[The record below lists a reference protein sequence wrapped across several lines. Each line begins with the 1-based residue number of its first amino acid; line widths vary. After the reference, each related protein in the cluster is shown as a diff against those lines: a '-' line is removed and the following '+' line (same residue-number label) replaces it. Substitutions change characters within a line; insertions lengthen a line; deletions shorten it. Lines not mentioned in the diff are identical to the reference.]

1 MSAAATLD
9 AWLWPPNLAA
19 ECATQ
24 TGRAGG
30 ISVRYPKSDHHLARL
45 LISSLATSSKGLA
58 DIPARNLA
66 AILGAAGERV
76 AAGLDERIVMSIAA
90 NAGLTAPMAGVVARG
105 MAKSWTTESLMRLL
119 HAEFPNP
126 AVLDGFV
133 ADGPI
138 ADSPTAD
145 SPTAL
150 AAREVTAAAPGVTLH
165 IGAGS
170 VPGVTVTSMI
180 RALMVKSPVLAKPG
194 AGDIVLTRLFAR
206 ELHRADDRL
215 RHAVAMQYW
224 PGGDPG
230 HDGWE
235 REVLTRA
242 GQVVVYGG
250 DDTVESVRA
259 RTPATTRLIEHPNRL
274 GVAIVDPRAAPDAD
288 GHAARAVALFDQKG
302 CVSTHL
308 ILLLGAPDDP
318 DNPVD
323 AGNPGAPEH
332 AVQWCGRLAGSLEAL
347 SGTLPPATASP
358 GELSARH
365 QLRGRLALRHAG
377 SADIRSWSCPAGT
390 WTVVLG
396 RPDSF
401 EPVGGRTAWVV
412 PVPDLSRCLEILRP
426 LRRVL
431 QSVGVAGLGAR
442 RRAFGQALSAV
453 GATRIVPLDQV
464 PFPDPD
470 WLHDGSRPLG
480 ELVRWTE
487 LR

>member
-1 MSAAATLD
+1 MSAAAGLD

-19 ECATQ
+19 ECAPQ

-30 ISVRYPKSDHHLARL
+30 LSVRYPKSDHHLARL
-45 LISSLATSSKGLA
+45 LMSSLADSSKGLA
-58 DIPARNLA
+58 DIRARDLA
-66 AILGAAGERV
+66 AILGAAAERV
-76 AAGLDERIVMSIAA
+76 ATSLDEHAMDSIAA
-90 NAGLTAPMAGVVARG
+90 NAGLTPPMAGVVARR
-105 MAKSWTTESLMRLL
+105 MAESWTTESLMRLL
-119 HAEFPNP
+119 HAEFPDP

-133 ADGPI
+133 ADGP
-138 ADSPTAD
+138 T
-145 SPTAL
+145 TVTE
-150 AAREVTAAAPGVTLH
+150 REVTAAAPGVTLH

-194 AGDIVLTRLFAR
+194 AGDIVLSSLFAR

-215 RHAVAMQYW
+215 RQAVAIQYW

-230 HDGWE
+230 HEAWE
-235 REVLTRA
+235 REILARA

-250 DDTVESVRA
+250 DDTIESVRA
-259 RTPATTRLIEHPNRL
+259 RAPATTRLVEHPNRL
-274 GVAIVDPRAAPDAD
+274 GVAIVDPRAAPDAE

-308 ILLLGAPDDP
+308 ILLLGDP
-318 DNPVD
+318 DNPD
-323 AGNPGAPEH
+323 NTANPEY
-332 AVQWCGRLAGSLEAL
+332 AVQWCGRLAASLETL

-358 GELSARH
+358 EELSARH
-365 QLRGRLALRHAG
+365 QLRGRLDIRRAG
-377 SADIRSWSCPAGT
+377 SGDIRSWSCPAGT

-396 RPDSF
+396 RPESF
-401 EPVGGRTAWVV
+401 QPVGRRTAWVV
-412 PVPDLSRCLEILRP
+412 PVPDLPRCLKILTP
-426 LRRVL
+426 LSRVL
-431 QSVGVAGLGAR
+431 QSVGIAGLGAR
-442 RRAFGQALSAV
+442 RREFGEALGAV

-480 ELVRWTE
+480 ELVCWTE

>member
-24 TGRAGG
+24 MGRAGG

-45 LISSLATSSKGLA
+45 LISSLATSSRRLA
-58 DIPARNLA
+58 DIPARDLA
-66 AILGAAGERV
+66 SILGAAGERV
-76 AAGLDERIVMSIAA
+76 AAGLDERIVMAIAA

-105 MAKSWTTESLMRLL
+105 MAESWTTESLMLLL
-119 HAEFPNP
+119 HAEFPDP

-133 ADGPI
+133 AAGPT
-138 ADSPTAD
+138 ADAPTAD
-145 SPTAL
+145 SPTAVT
-150 AAREVTAAAPGVTLH
+150 AREVTAAAPGVTLH

-194 AGDIVLTRLFAR
+194 AGDVVLTRLFAR

-250 DDTVESVRA
+250 DDTIESVRA

-274 GVAIVDPRAAPDAD
+274 GVAIVDPRSAPDAD

-308 ILLLGAPDDP
+308 ILLLGALDDP
-318 DNPVD
+318 L
-323 AGNPGAPEH
+323 APENQEH
-332 AVQWCGRLAGSLEAL
+332 AVQWCGRLAASLEAL

-365 QLRGRLALRHAG
+365 QLRGRLAIRHAG

-442 RRAFGQALSAV
+442 RRAFGQAISAV

>member
-30 ISVRYPKSDHHLARL
+30 LSVRYPKSDHHLARL

-58 DIPARNLA
+58 DIPARDLA
-66 AILGAAGERV
+66 SILGAAGERV
-76 AAGLDERIVMSIAA
+76 AAGLDERIVMAIAA

-105 MAKSWTTESLMRLL
+105 MAESWTTESLMRLL
-119 HAEFPNP
+119 HAEFPDP

-133 ADGPI
+133 ADGPT
-138 ADSPTAD
+138 ADAPTAD
-145 SPTAL
+145 SPTAVT
-150 AAREVTAAAPGVTLH
+150 AREVTAAAPGVTLH

-170 VPGVTVTSMI
+170 VPGVTVASMI

-250 DDTVESVRA
+250 DDTIESVRA

-274 GVAIVDPRAAPDAD
+274 GVAIVDPRSAPDAD

-308 ILLLGAPDDP
+308 ILLLGALDDP
-318 DNPVD
+318 L
-323 AGNPGAPEH
+323 APEH
-332 AVQWCGRLAGSLEAL
+332 AVQWCGRLAASLEAL

-365 QLRGRLALRHAG
+365 QLRGRLAIRHAG

-442 RRAFGQALSAV
+442 RRAFGQAISAV

>member
-1 MSAAATLD
+1 MSAAAAALD

-30 ISVRYPKSDHHLARL
+30 LSVRYPKSDHHLARL
-45 LISSLATSSKGLA
+45 LISSLATSAKGLA
-58 DIPARNLA
+58 DIPARDLA
-66 AILGAAGERV
+66 AILGAVGERL
-76 AAGLDERIVMSIAA
+76 AAGLDERIVMAIAA

-105 MAKSWTTESLMRLL
+105 MAESWTTESLMRLL
-119 HAEFPNP
+119 HAEFPDP

-138 ADSPTAD
+138 AADPATDSPTGV
-145 SPTAL
+145 TG
-150 AAREVTAAAPGVTLH
+150 REVTAAAPGVTLH

-230 HDGWE
+230 HVGWE

-250 DDTVESVRA
+250 DDTIESLRA

-274 GVAIVDPRAAPDAD
+274 GVAIVDPCAAPDAD
-288 GHAARAVALFDQKG
+288 GHVARAVALFDQKG

-308 ILLLGAPDDP
+308 ILLLGAPENAVD
-318 DNPVD
+318 PVD
-323 AGNPGAPEH
+323 PNPEH
-332 AVQWCGRLAGSLEAL
+332 AVQWCGRLAASLEAL

-365 QLRGRLALRHAG
+365 QLRGRLAIRHAG
-377 SADIRSWSCPAGT
+377 SPDIRSWSCPAGT
-390 WTVVLG
+390 WTVVMG
-396 RPDSF
+396 RPNSF

-431 QSVGVAGLGAR
+431 QSVGVAGLGAQ

-453 GATRIVPLDQV
+453 GATRIVPLDRV

>member
-9 AWLWPPNLAA
+9 AWLWPPEFAA
-19 ECATQ
+19 ECATH
-24 TGRAGG
+24 TSRAGG
-30 ISVRYPKSDHHLARL
+30 LSVRYPKSDHHLARL
-45 LISSLATSSKGLA
+45 LMSALAESSKGLA
-58 DIPARNLA
+58 DVRAQHLA
-66 AILGAAGERV
+66 EIVGAAGERV
-76 AAGLDERIVMSIAA
+76 AARLDDRVVDAVAA
-90 NAGLTAPMAGVVARG
+90 NAGLTAPMARVVARG
-105 MAKSWTTESLMRLL
+105 MAESWTTESMMRLL
-119 HAEFPNP
+119 HAEFPDP

-133 ADGPI
+133 TDGPAGI
-138 ADSPTAD
+138 TG
-145 SPTAL
+145 
-150 AAREVTAAAPGVTLH
+150 RQVTAAAPGVTFH

-180 RALMVKSPVLAKPG
+180 RALMVKSPVLVKPG
-194 AGDIVLTRLFAR
+194 AGDIVLSSLFAR

-224 PGGDPG
+224 PGGTPG
-230 HDGWE
+230 HDAWE
-235 REVLTRA
+235 REVLKRA

-250 DDTVESVRA
+250 DDTIESLRA

-274 GVAIVDPRAAPDAD
+274 GVAVVDPRAAPDAD

-308 ILLLGAPDDP
+308 ILLLGDP
-318 DNPVD
+318 DNPD
-323 AGNPGAPEH
+323 DLDNPEY
-332 AVQWCGRLAGSLEAL
+332 AVQWCGRLAASLEAL

-365 QLRGRLALRHAG
+365 QLRGRLGIRRADSG
-377 SADIRSWSCPAGT
+377 DIRSWSCPAGT

-401 EPVGGRTAWVV
+401 EPVGGRTVWVV
-412 PVPDLSRCLEILRP
+412 PVPDLSRCLEILTP
-426 LRRVL
+426 LSRIL

-442 RRAFGQALSAV
+442 RREFGEALGRV

>member
-1 MSAAATLD
+1 MSAAAKLD
-9 AWLWPPNLAA
+9 AWRWPLNLAA
-19 ECATQ
+19 ECAPE
-24 TGRAGG
+24 TGTAGG

-45 LISSLATSSKGLA
+45 LMSSLADSLKGFA
-58 DIPARNLA
+58 DIRALDLA
-66 AILGAAGERV
+66 AILGTAGERV
-76 AAGLDERIVMSIAA
+76 AARLDDRVVDAVAA
-90 NAGLTAPMAGVVARG
+90 NAGLTAPMARVVARG
-105 MAKSWTTESLMRLL
+105 MAESWTTESLMRLL
-119 HAEFPNP
+119 HAEFPDP
-126 AVLDGFV
+126 EVLDGFV
-133 ADGPI
+133 ADGPAGI
-138 ADSPTAD
+138 AG
-145 SPTAL
+145 
-150 AAREVTAAAPGVTLH
+150 RRVTAAAPGVTLH

-194 AGDIVLTRLFAR
+194 AGDIVLTSLFAR

-224 PGGDPG
+224 PGGTPG
-230 HDGWE
+230 YDAWE
-235 REVLTRA
+235 REVLARA

-250 DDTVESVRA
+250 DDTIESLRA

-308 ILLLGAPDDP
+308 ILLLGD
-318 DNPVD
+318 
-323 AGNPGAPEH
+323 PEH
-332 AVQWCGRLAGSLEAL
+332 AARWCGRLAASLEAL

-365 QLRGRLALRHAG
+365 QLRGRLAIRRADSG
-377 SADIRSWSCPAGT
+377 DIRSWSCPAGT

-412 PVPDLSRCLEILRP
+412 PVPDLSGCMEILTP
-426 LRRVL
+426 LSRVL

-442 RRAFGQALSAV
+442 RREFGEALGAA

>member
-1 MSAAATLD
+1 MSATAAMD

-19 ECATQ
+19 ECATH

-30 ISVRYPKSDHHLARL
+30 LSVRYPKSDHHLARL
-45 LISSLATSSKGLA
+45 LISLLADSSAGLA
-58 DIPARNLA
+58 NIRARDLA

-76 AAGLDERIVMSIAA
+76 AASLDDHVVDAIAA
-90 NAGLTAPMAGVVARG
+90 NAGLTPPMAGVVARG
-105 MAKSWTTESLMRLL
+105 MAESWTTESLLRLL
-119 HAEFPNP
+119 HAEFPDP

-133 ADGPI
+133 ADGPAGI
-138 ADSPTAD
+138 TG
-145 SPTAL
+145 
-150 AAREVTAAAPGVTLH
+150 REVTAAAPGVTLH

-194 AGDIVLTRLFAR
+194 AGDIVLTNLFAR

-215 RHAVAMQYW
+215 RRAVAMHYW

-230 HDGWE
+230 HDAWE
-235 REVLTRA
+235 REVLGRA

-250 DDTVESVRA
+250 DDTIESLRA

-308 ILLLGAPDDP
+308 ILLLGAPVDP
-318 DNPVD
+318 DD
-323 AGNPGAPEH
+323 AA
-332 AVQWCGRLAGSLEAL
+332 QWCGRLAASLKAL

-365 QLRGRLALRHAG
+365 QLRGRLAIRRTESG
-377 SADIRSWSCPAGT
+377 DIRSWSCPAGT

-412 PVPDLSRCLEILRP
+412 PVPDLPRCLEILTP
-426 LRRVL
+426 LSRVL

-442 RRAFGQALSAV
+442 RREFGEALGAV
-453 GATRIVPLDQV
+453 GATRIVPLERV

>member
-1 MSAAATLD
+1 MSAAPRLD
-9 AWLWPPNLAA
+9 AWLWPPHLAT
-19 ECATQ
+19 EGATQ

-30 ISVRYPKSDHHLARL
+30 LSVRYPKSDHHLARFL
-45 LISSLATSSKGLA
+45 MSSLAGSAKGLA
-58 DIPARNLA
+58 DIRARDLA

-76 AAGLDERIVMSIAA
+76 AASLDEHAVEAIAA
-90 NAGLTAPMAGVVARG
+90 NAGLTPPMAGVVARG
-105 MAKSWTTESLMRLL
+105 MAESWTTESLMRLL
-119 HAEFPNP
+119 LAEFPDP

-133 ADGPI
+133 ADGP
-138 ADSPTAD
+138 ATV
-145 SPTAL
+145 TG
-150 AAREVTAAAPGVTLH
+150 REVTAAAPGVTVH

-194 AGDIVLTRLFAR
+194 AGDIVLSSLFAQ

-215 RHAVAMQYW
+215 RRAVAIQYW

-230 HDGWE
+230 HEAWE
-235 REVLTRA
+235 REVLARA

-250 DDTVESVRA
+250 DATIESLRA
-259 RTPATTRLIEHPNRL
+259 RAPATTRLIEHPNRL
-274 GVAIVDPRAAPDAD
+274 GVAIVDPLAAPDAD
-288 GHAARAVALFDQKG
+288 DHAARAVALFDQKG

-308 ILLLGAPDDP
+308 ILLLGDPGDPGDP
-318 DNPVD
+318 DN
-323 AGNPGAPEH
+323 PEH
-332 AVQWCGRLAGSLEAL
+332 AVQWCRRLAASLEAL

-365 QLRGRLALRHAG
+365 QLRGRLAVRRAG
-377 SADIRSWSCPAGT
+377 SGDIRSWSCPAGT

-401 EPVGGRTAWVV
+401 EPVGGRTVWVI
-412 PVPDLSRCLEILRP
+412 PVLDLPRCLEILTP
-426 LRRVL
+426 LSRVL

-442 RRAFGQALSAV
+442 RREFGEALRVV

-464 PFPDPD
+464 PFPEPD

-480 ELVRWTE
+480 ELVCWTE
-487 LR
+487 LW

>member
-1 MSAAATLD
+1 MSDNGQRAPVGATAAVD
-9 AWLWPPNLAA
+9 AWLWPPNLAT

-24 TGRAGG
+24 AGRTGGLSA
-30 ISVRYPKSDHHLARL
+30 RYPKSDHHLARL
-45 LISSLATSSKGLA
+45 LMSSLAGSSATLA
-58 DIPARNLA
+58 SIRARDLA

-76 AAGLDERIVMSIAA
+76 AASLDDRVVNAVAA
-90 NAGLTAPMAGVVARG
+90 NAGLTPAMARVVARG
-105 MAKSWTTESLMRLL
+105 MAESWTTESLMRLL
-119 HAEFPNP
+119 DAEFRDP

-133 ADGPI
+133 VEGGRE
-138 ADSPTAD
+138 
-145 SPTAL
+145 L
-150 AAREVTAAAPGVTLH
+150 RAASPGVTVH
-165 IGAGS
+165 IGAGT
-170 VPGVTVTSMI
+170 VPGVTATSMI

-194 AGDIVLTRLFAR
+194 GGDIVLTSLFAR

-215 RHAVAMQYW
+215 RGAVAMQYW

-230 HDGWE
+230 HDAWE
-235 REVLTRA
+235 REVLARA

-250 DDTVESVRA
+250 DDAIESLRA

-308 ILLLGAPDDP
+308 ILLLGDP
-318 DNPVD
+318 DNPV
-323 AGNPGAPEH
+323 NPEH
-332 AVQWCGRLAGSLEAL
+332 AVQWCGRLAASLEAL

-365 QLRGRLALRHAG
+365 QLRGRLAMRRAASG
-377 SADIRSWSCPAGT
+377 DIRSWSCPAGT

-396 RPDSF
+396 RSDSF

-412 PVPDLSRCLEILRP
+412 PVPDLPRCLEILTP
-426 LRRVL
+426 LSRML
-431 QSVGVAGLGAR
+431 QSVGAAGLGAR
-442 RRAFGQALSAV
+442 RGEFGEALAAV

-480 ELVRWTE
+480 ELVRWAE

>member
-1 MSAAATLD
+1 
-9 AWLWPPNLAA
+9 
-19 ECATQ
+19 
-24 TGRAGG
+24 
-30 ISVRYPKSDHHLARL
+30 
-45 LISSLATSSKGLA
+45 
-58 DIPARNLA
+58 
-66 AILGAAGERV
+66 
-76 AAGLDERIVMSIAA
+76 
-90 NAGLTAPMAGVVARG
+90 
-105 MAKSWTTESLMRLL
+105 
-119 HAEFPNP
+119 
-126 AVLDGFV
+126 
-133 ADGPI
+133 
-138 ADSPTAD
+138 
-145 SPTAL
+145 
-150 AAREVTAAAPGVTLH
+150 
-165 IGAGS
+165 
-170 VPGVTVTSMI
+170 MI

-230 HDGWE
+230 HVGWE

-250 DDTVESVRA
+250 DDSIEALRA

-288 GHAARAVALFDQKG
+288 GHVARAVALFDQKG

-308 ILLLGAPDDP
+308 ILLLGAPENAVD
-318 DNPVD
+318 PVD
-323 AGNPGAPEH
+323 PNPEH
-332 AVQWCGRLAGSLEAL
+332 AVQWCGRLAASLEAL

-365 QLRGRLALRHAG
+365 QLRGRLAIRHAG
-377 SADIRSWSCPAGT
+377 SPDIRSWSCPAGT
-390 WTVVLG
+390 WTVVMG

-431 QSVGVAGLGAR
+431 QSVGVAGLGAQ

>member
-1 MSAAATLD
+1 MSAAPRLD

-24 TGRAGG
+24 TSHAGALR
-30 ISVRYPKSDHHLARL
+30 VRYPKSDHHLARL
-45 LISSLATSSKGLA
+45 LMSSLADSSKGLA
-58 DIPARNLA
+58 DIRACDLA

-76 AAGLDERIVMSIAA
+76 AAGLDQRAVDAIAA
-90 NAGLTAPMAGVVARG
+90 NAGLTPPMAGVVARR
-105 MAKSWTTESLMRLL
+105 MAESWTTESLMRLL
-119 HAEFPNP
+119 QAEFPDP

-133 ADGPI
+133 ADGR
-138 ADSPTAD
+138 
-145 SPTAL
+145 
-150 AAREVTAAAPGVTLH
+150 AAVTGREVTAGAPGVTLH

-194 AGDIVLTRLFAR
+194 AGDIVLSSLFAR
-206 ELHRADDRL
+206 ELHRADHRL
-215 RHAVAMQYW
+215 RRAVAMQYW

-230 HDGWE
+230 HEAWE
-235 REVLTRA
+235 REVLARA

-250 DDTVESVRA
+250 DDTIESLRA
-259 RTPATTRLIEHPNRL
+259 RAPATTRLIEHPNRL
-274 GVAIVDPRAAPDAD
+274 GVAIVDPRTAPDAD

-308 ILLLGAPDDP
+308 IILLGEPHNPGDPDDP
-318 DNPVD
+318 HT
-323 AGNPGAPEH
+323 PGDPHDPGTPEH
-332 AVQWCGRLAGSLEAL
+332 AVQWCGRLAASLEAL

-365 QLRGRLALRHAG
+365 QLRGRLAIRRAG
-377 SADIRSWSCPAGT
+377 SGDIRTWSCPAGT

-396 RPDSF
+396 RPDLF
-401 EPVGGRTAWVV
+401 EPVGGRTVWVV
-412 PVPDLSRCLEILRP
+412 PVPDLRRCMEILGP
-426 LRRVL
+426 LSRVL

-442 RRAFGQALSAV
+442 RRKFAEALGAV

-464 PFPDPD
+464 PFPDAD

>member
-1 MSAAATLD
+1 MSAADKLD
-9 AWLWPPNLAA
+9 AWLWPPNLDA
-19 ECATQ
+19 ECAPE
-24 TGRAGG
+24 TGPAGRM
-30 ISVRYPKSDHHLARL
+30 SARYPKSDHHLARL
-45 LISSLATSSKGLA
+45 LMSSLADSSKGLA
-58 DIPARNLA
+58 DIHARDLA
-66 AILGAAGERV
+66 AILGAVGERV
-76 AAGLDERIVMSIAA
+76 AARLDGRVVDAMAA
-90 NAGLTAPMAGVVARG
+90 NAGLTAPMARVVARG
-105 MAKSWTTESLMRLL
+105 MAESWTTESLMRLL
-119 HAEFPNP
+119 YAEFPDP

-133 ADGPI
+133 ADGP
-138 ADSPTAD
+138 TR
-145 SPTAL
+145 T
-150 AAREVTAAAPGVTLH
+150 RGRQVTAAAPGVTLH

-194 AGDIVLTRLFAR
+194 AGDIVLTSLFAR
-206 ELHRADDRL
+206 ELHRADARL

-224 PGGDPG
+224 PGGTPG
-230 HDGWE
+230 YDAWE
-235 REVLTRA
+235 REVLARA

-250 DDTVESVRA
+250 DDTIESVRA

-288 GHAARAVALFDQKG
+288 GHTARAVALFDQKG

-308 ILLLGAPDDP
+308 ILLLGDPDDP
-318 DNPVD
+318 DNP
-323 AGNPGAPEH
+323 EH
-332 AVQWCGRLAGSLEAL
+332 AAQWCGRLAASLEAL
-347 SGTLPPATASP
+347 SGTLPAVTASP

-365 QLRGRLALRHAG
+365 QLRGRLAIRHAESG
-377 SADIRSWSCPAGT
+377 DIRTWSCPAGT

-401 EPVGGRTAWVV
+401 EPLGGRTAWVV
-412 PVPDLSRCLEILRP
+412 PVPDLPRCLETLTP
-426 LRRVL
+426 LSRVL
-431 QSVGVAGLGAR
+431 QSVGVAGLGTR
-442 RRAFGQALSAV
+442 RYEFGEALGAV